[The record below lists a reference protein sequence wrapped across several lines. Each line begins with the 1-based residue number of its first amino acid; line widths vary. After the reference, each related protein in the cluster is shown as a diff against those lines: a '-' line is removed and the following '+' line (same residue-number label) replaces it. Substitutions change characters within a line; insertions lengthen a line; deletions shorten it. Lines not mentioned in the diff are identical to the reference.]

1 MKDWGS
7 KSWFGEC
14 GEMAGWL
21 YGYLNTASTVDISIA
36 SIFDVLV
43 KYFNYTWVKIFYQ
56 KLKNAK
62 CFCLSFP
69 LY

>member
-7 KSWFGEC
+7 KSWLGEC

-21 YGYLNTASTVDISIA
+21 YGYLNTVSAVGISIA

-56 KLKNAK
+56 KLK